1 MKKVIILALIGSIVF
16 CSCRSTQQ
24 KYGCGGG
31 VNKRMTWDKM
41 ERHIN
46 RP

>member
-1 MKKVIILALIGSIVF
+1 MKKIIILSLVSVILVSS
-16 CSCRSTQQ
+16 CSSS

-31 VNKRMTWDKM
+31 VNKRMKWSKL